1 MVDDDSQRSSSKAV
15 DYVTTQDNVC
25 LEQDSVHNTEFVTE
39 SILKKFMV
47 DQNSAMMAMKKS
59 LDA

>member
-39 SILKKFMV
+39 SIFKKFMV

>member
-1 MVDDDSQRSSSKAV
+1 MVDDDSQRSRSKAV

>member
-15 DYVTTQDNVC
+15 DYVATQDNVC